1 MSTKRTNETGCA
13 ADGVA
18 GKHDQADR
26 YEPTLGSAQHPP
38 LVSRAM
44 ENILP
49 IIIADAPEAL
59 VELCGVNLLERLLRI
74 LQRLGFRRAIVF
86 SETPQIVGPE
96 LTRRSWASEEIIVQL
111 VSGAIGSVSAKVLL
125 EQIPSD
131 RFLIVPAN
139 IYCDGRLLAALSAK
153 QSPAALVD
161 SDPPEFAQSLIR
173 NPCGPALVTR
183 DFLFAPSSAP
193 FFEELKKKI
202 DNREIDIVD
211 AAEED
216 DYIVNMRQRVRP
228 LCFSAPPERNRRVAE
243 RVILN
248 SAQNGTLDLPAY
260 IHGPIETAIISLL
273 CKTRI
278 TPNQITIG
286 GFIIGCSATAAF
298 ALGRVGLGILA
309 ALIFGIVDGLD
320 GKQARVKIETTER
333 GKWEHHLDFFI
344 ENSWWAAIAFHLW
357 RSGQFPNVFYFFALL
372 VGSRLLHE
380 FAKRRAKMAKGRLLD
395 DVAPF
400 DRAFRLI
407 AARRNVYVWILACG
421 FLLDA
426 FPQSYAVICGWA
438 AVSAAVHLMRSIW
451 ICHGAVRRFVGIRN

>member
-1 MSTKRTNETGCA
+1 
-13 ADGVA
+13 
-18 GKHDQADR
+18 
-26 YEPTLGSAQHPP
+26 
-38 LVSRAM
+38 M

-49 IIIADAPEAL
+49 ILIADAPEAL
-59 VELCGVNLLERLLRI
+59 IELCGVNLLERLLRI
-74 LQRLGFRRAIVF
+74 LQRLGFRSAIVF
-86 SETPQIVGPE
+86 STTPEIVGPE
-96 LTRRSWASEEIIVQL
+96 LMRRSWARQQIIADLVPHANEPLTAQL
-111 VSGAIGSVSAKVLL
+111 LL

-131 RFLIVPAN
+131 HFLIIPGD
-139 IYCDGRLLAALSAK
+139 IYCDARLLATLCAK

-161 SDPPEFAQSLIR
+161 SNPPEFAQSLIR

-183 DFLFAPSSAP
+183 DFLFALSPAP

-216 DYIVNMRQRVRP
+216 DYIVNMRRRVRP
-228 LCFSAPPERNRRVAE
+228 LCFSALPEQSRCVAE
-243 RVILN
+243 RVILD

-260 IHGPIETAIISLL
+260 IHAPIETAIISLL

-286 GFIIGCSATAAF
+286 NFVIGCSATAAF
-298 ALGRVGLGILA
+298 ALGHVGLGILA

-320 GKQARVKIETTER
+320 GKQSRVKIETTEL
-333 GKWEHHLDFFI
+333 GKWEHHLDDLI
-344 ENSWWAAIAFHLW
+344 EYSWWTAIAFQLW
-357 RSGQFPNVFYFFALL
+357 RSGLFPNVFYFFTLL
-372 VGSRLLHE
+372 IGSHLLDH
-380 FAKRRAKMAKGRLLD
+380 FARRRTKRAKGRLLD

-421 FLLDA
+421 FLLGA

-438 AVSAAVHLMRSIW
+438 AFSAAVHLVRSIW
-451 ICHGAVRRFVGIRN
+451 ICNTQGPHVVGSRA

>member
-1 MSTKRTNETGCA
+1 LSSVIIDNCTPRRPYGIAGVIASA
-13 ADGVA
+13 A
-18 GKHDQADR
+18 
-26 YEPTLGSAQHPP
+26 GSALHPP
-38 LVSRAM
+38 LNSRPM

-49 IIIADAPEAL
+49 ILIADDPEAL

-74 LQRLGFRRAIVF
+74 LQRLGFRRASVLSTI
-86 SETPQIVGPE
+86 PE
-96 LTRRSWASEEIIVQL
+96 IFGAEVAKRSWAREEVIPHVVSGGTGLLTPQL
-111 VSGAIGSVSAKVLL
+111 VL
-125 EQIPSD
+125 EQGQSE

-139 IYCDGRLLAALSAK
+139 VYCDARLLAALCAK
-153 QSPAALVD
+153 DSSSALVD
-161 SDPPEFAQSLIR
+161 SNPPEFARSLIR
-173 NPCGPALVTR
+173 NPCGPALVTK
-183 DFLFAPSSAP
+183 DFLSAFSSTVP
-193 FFEELKKKI
+193 FFEQLKERI
-202 DNREIDIVD
+202 DNRKIDIVD
-211 AAEED
+211 AAEQD
-216 DYIVNMRQRVRP
+216 DYIVSMRRRVRP
-228 LCFSAPPERNRRVAE
+228 FCFPAPAEQNRRLAE
-243 RVILN
+243 RVILD

-333 GKWEHHLDFFI
+333 GKWEHHLDYFI
-344 ENSWWAAIAFHLW
+344 ENSWWAAIAFQLW
-357 RSGQFPNVFYFFALL
+357 RSGQFPNAFYFFALL

-380 FAKRRAKMAKGRLLD
+380 FAKRRAKMAQGRLLD

-451 ICHGAVRRFVGIRN
+451 ICHGAVRRFVGIRS